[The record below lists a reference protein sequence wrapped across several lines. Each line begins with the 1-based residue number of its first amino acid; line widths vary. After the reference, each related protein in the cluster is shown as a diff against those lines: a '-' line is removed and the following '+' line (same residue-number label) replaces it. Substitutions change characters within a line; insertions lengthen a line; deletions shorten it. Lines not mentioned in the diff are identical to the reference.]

1 MPIPIT
7 LVERAI
13 LNHDGTGQRQN
24 SRAAYARPQSLPF
37 EESLLQRIV
46 RRIRSQGSQPP
57 ASTEAVWHSGRL
69 LAGH

>member
-13 LNHDGTGQRQN
+13 LQHDGTDQRQH
-24 SRAAYARPQSLPF
+24 SREARDLPF

-46 RRIRSQGSQPP
+46 RRLRSQGSQTP
-57 ASTEAVWHSGRL
+57 ASAEAVWPGGRL
-69 LAGH
+69 LADH